1 MSVLEMDTLSVY
13 LIIYTCDN
21 IILDQK
27 LDHKT
32 HISRWLKRK
41 KLKNKLRKE
50 EREENC
56 HSGGS

>member
-1 MSVLEMDTLSVY
+1 MSVMEMDSLSVY

-21 IILDQK
+21 IILDLK

-32 HISRWLKRK
+32 HVSRLLKRK
-41 KLKNKLRKE
+41 KLKIKLRKE

>member
-1 MSVLEMDTLSVY
+1 MDTLSVY
-13 LIIYTCDN
+13 LINYTCDN